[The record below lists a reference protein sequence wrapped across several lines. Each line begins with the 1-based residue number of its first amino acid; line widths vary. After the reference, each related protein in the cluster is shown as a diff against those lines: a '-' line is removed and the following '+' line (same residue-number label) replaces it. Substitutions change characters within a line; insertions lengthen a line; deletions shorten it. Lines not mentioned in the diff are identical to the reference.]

1 MRGNL
6 DAGLVLLATEVLR
19 VRSSVAVA
27 AATLAAAASFTLLRR
42 VQPAATDGS
51 AAYIVCIYPAPGSW
65 GVNAH
70 DRTDQSSAEG
80 RTLPSRGSPVR
91 KMASAG
97 FAMTLSGLAIS
108 SRDLPSASTAR
119 NAATTPPRIIAPAP
133 RR

>member
-6 DAGLVLLATEVLR
+6 DTGLVLLAAEVLR
-19 VRSSVAVA
+19 VRGSVAVA
-27 AATLAAAASFTLLRR
+27 AATLAAAASFSPLRR

-51 AAYIVCIYPAPGSW
+51 AAYIVCIYPPR

-70 DRTDQSSAEG
+70 DRTGQSPAEG